1 MIRVEGLTKQYGRIP
16 AIEELT
22 FSVDKGEIVGF
33 LGLNGAGKTTTMR
46 ILAGFIPATAGRA
59 AIAGHDVSTDSIE
72 ARRRI
77 GYLPEN
83 APLYTDMPV
92 RAYLDFVGKLKG
104 IEARAR
110 AARIGAVLESCGVEA
125 VADRLIGRLS
135 KGYRQRVG
143 LAQALL
149 GDPEVL
155 ILDEPT
161 TGLDPAQIREIRGLI
176 RRLAGERTV
185 ILSTHILPEV
195 EMICSRV
202 LIVHRGRLLADG
214 RPETIGRELGVGGTV
229 VIEAAAPAGPL
240 AFALAD
246 VVAPGQP
253 ERTLP
258 DRGVEI
264 LPAPDGAGA
273 GAAGPVARVRVTPPP
288 GPDLRPA
295 LARAVMDH
303 GWPLLELR
311 GAEATLETA
320 FISLVTRD
328 EDGAPAADGLAR
340 DAVAAEGRGA
350 AHA

>member
-1 MIRVEGLTKQYGRIP
+1 MIQVEGLTKRYGRIP
-16 AIEELT
+16 AIEGLT
-22 FSVDKGEIVGF
+22 FSVEKGEIVGF

-46 ILAGFIPATAGRA
+46 ILTAFIPATAGRA
-59 AIAGHDVSTDSIE
+59 SVAGHDVATDSLE

-92 RAYLDFVGKLKG
+92 RAFLEFVAKVKG
-104 IEARAR
+104 IEASAR
-110 AARIGAVLESCGVEA
+110 AAQIGAVLESCGIEA
-125 VADRLIGRLS
+125 VAERLIGRLS
-135 KGYRQRVG
+135 RGYRQRVG

-149 GDPEVL
+149 GDPDVL

-161 TGLDPAQIREIRGLI
+161 SGLDPAQIREIRELI

-214 RPETIGRELGVGGTV
+214 RPGTIGRERGLGGTV
-229 VIEAAAPAGPL
+229 TVEAAAPAGPL

-246 VVAPGQP
+246 VVAPGQL
-253 ERTLP
+253 ERTLL

-264 LPAPDGAGA
+264 LPAPDGAGDV
-273 GAAGPVARVRVTPPP
+273 GPVARVRVTAPP
-288 GPDLRPA
+288 GRDVRPA
-295 LARAVMDH
+295 LARVVVAH

-311 GAEATLETA
+311 GAEATLETV

-340 DAVAAEGRGA
+340 DAVAVEGREA

>member
-1 MIRVEGLTKQYGRIP
+1 MIRVEGLTKRYG
-16 AIEELT
+16 AISAIQDLT
-22 FSVDKGEIVGF
+22 FSVEKGEIVGF

-46 ILAGFIPATAGRA
+46 ILTGFIPATAGRA
-59 AIAGHDVSTDSIE
+59 SVAGHDVSAESLE
-72 ARRRI
+72 ARRHI

-92 RAYLDFVGKLKG
+92 RTYLDFVGKVKG
-104 IEARAR
+104 LEPGKRKRQIAEVLDACAIED
-110 AARIGAVLESCGVEA
+110 

-149 GDPEVL
+149 GDPDVL

-161 TGLDPAQIREIRGLI
+161 SGLDPAQIREIRELI

-202 LIVHRGRLLADG
+202 LIVHQGRLLADG
-214 RPETIGRELGVGGTV
+214 RPETIGREQGLGSAVTV
-229 VIEAAAPAGPL
+229 EALAPAAEL

-246 VVAPGQP
+246 VVSPGQP

-264 LPAPDGAGA
+264 LPAGDGAGA
-273 GAAGPVARVRVTPPP
+273 GTGQPVARVRVAQPP
-288 GPDLRPA
+288 GSDLRPA
-295 LARAVMDH
+295 LARAVVER

-311 GAEATLETA
+311 GASASLETV
-320 FISLVTRD
+320 FISLVAGETQAG
-328 EDGAPAADGLAR
+328 GA
-340 DAVAAEGRGA
+340 DAERA